1 VDGETTSATVAT
13 LPFGIAEL
21 FSPQSTHVEEP
32 GTLVQEMDL
41 PAPAA
46 TEPGVSAADEKS
58 VAG

>member
-1 VDGETTSATVAT
+1 MVAT

-21 FSPQSTHVEEP
+21 FSPHKTHVEEP

-41 PAPAA
+41 PAPLA